1 MKITALKAQVRD
13 KNRVNVFVDGSYR
26 FSLEIVQVID
36 LGIKSGNEYTE
47 EQLAELENE
56 SQYGKIY
63 ARALEYV
70 FVRPR
75 SQRELRDYLRRKM
88 LDKRDQHGNLRKG
101 ISPELADRVFDRL
114 IEKGHLDEQKFAR
127 FWIDNRNVRKGI
139 SERKLRAE
147 LMAKG
152 VTSPIID
159 EALRGSDRDETVDL
173 QSVIKRKISRYPE
186 ERKLIEY
193 LARQGFGYDAI
204 VDGLRV
210 YRDAEDDALESD

>member
-1 MKITALKAQVRD
+1 MKITALKAQLRD

-26 FSLEIVQVID
+26 FSLEIAQVID
-36 LGIKSGNEYTE
+36 LGIKTNNEYTE
-47 EQLAELENE
+47 EELLQLEIE
-56 SQYGKIY
+56 SQYGKVY

-88 LDKRDQHGNLRKG
+88 LDKRDQHGNIRRG

-114 IEKGHLDEQKFAR
+114 VDKGHLNDTKFAT
-127 FWIDNRNVRKGI
+127 FWIENRNLRKGI

-152 VTSPIID
+152 VASQVID
-159 EALRGSDRDETVDL
+159 EVMRSSERDEGADI
-173 QSVIKRKISRYPE
+173 QAVIKRKINKYAE
-186 ERKLIEY
+186 DRKLIEY
-193 LARQGFGYDAI
+193 LARQGFSYDVI
-204 VDGLRV
+204 VEGLRV
-210 YRDAEDDALESD
+210 YRESEESD

>member
-1 MKITALKAQVRD
+1 MKITALKAQLRD

-26 FSLEIVQVID
+26 FSLEIAQVID
-36 LGIKSGNEYTE
+36 LGIKTNNEYTE
-47 EQLAELENE
+47 EELLQLEIE
-56 SQYGKIY
+56 SQYGKVY

-88 LDKRDQHGNLRKG
+88 LDKRDQHGNIRRG

-114 IEKGHLDEQKFAR
+114 VDKGHLNDTKFAT
-127 FWIDNRNVRKGI
+127 FWIENRNLRKGI

-152 VTSPIID
+152 VASQVID
-159 EALRGSDRDETVDL
+159 EVMRSSERDEGADI
-173 QSVIKRKISRYPE
+173 QAVIKRKINKYAE
-186 ERKLIEY
+186 DRKLIEY
-193 LARQGFGYDAI
+193 LARQGFSYDVI
-204 VDGLRV
+204 VEGLRA
-210 YRDAEDDALESD
+210 YRESEESD

>member
-1 MKITALKAQVRD
+1 MKITALKAQLRD

-26 FSLEIVQVID
+26 FSLEIAQVID
-36 LGIKSGNEYTE
+36 LGIKTNNEYTE
-47 EQLAELENE
+47 EELLQLEIE
-56 SQYGKIY
+56 SQYGKVY

-88 LDKRDQHGNLRKG
+88 LDKRDQHGNIRRG

-114 IEKGHLDEQKFAR
+114 VDKGHLNDTKFAT
-127 FWIDNRNVRKGI
+127 FWIENRNLRKGI

-152 VTSPIID
+152 VASQVID
-159 EALRGSDRDETVDL
+159 EVMRSSERDEGADI
-173 QSVIKRKISRYPE
+173 QAVIKRKINKYAE
-186 ERKLIEY
+186 DRKLMEY
-193 LARQGFGYDAI
+193 LARQGFSYD
-204 VDGLRV
+204 VSVEGLRA
-210 YRDAEDDALESD
+210 YRESEESD

>member
-26 FSLEIVQVID
+26 FSLEIAQVID
-36 LGIKSGNEYTE
+36 LGIKTNNEYTE
-47 EQLAELENE
+47 EELLQLEIE
-56 SQYGKIY
+56 SQYGKVY

-88 LDKRDQHGNLRKG
+88 LDKRDQHGNIRRG

-114 IEKGHLDEQKFAR
+114 VDKGHLNDTKFAT
-127 FWIDNRNVRKGI
+127 FWIENRNLRKGI

-152 VTSPIID
+152 VASQVID
-159 EALRGSDRDETVDL
+159 EVMRSSERDEGADI
-173 QSVIKRKISRYPE
+173 QSVIKRKINKYAE
-186 ERKLIEY
+186 DRKLIEY
-193 LARQGFGYDAI
+193 LARQGFSYDVI
-204 VDGLRV
+204 VEGLRV
-210 YRDAEDDALESD
+210 YRESEESD

>member
-1 MKITALKAQVRD
+1 MKITALKAQLRD

-26 FSLEIVQVID
+26 FSLEIAQVID
-36 LGIKSGNEYTE
+36 LGIKTNNEYTE
-47 EQLAELENE
+47 EELLQLEIE
-56 SQYGKIY
+56 SQYGKVY

-88 LDKRDQHGNLRKG
+88 LDKRDQHGNIRRG

-114 IEKGHLDEQKFAR
+114 VDKGHLNDTKFAT
-127 FWIDNRNVRKGI
+127 FWIENRNLRKGI

-152 VTSPIID
+152 VASQVID
-159 EALRGSDRDETVDL
+159 EVMRSSERDEGADI
-173 QSVIKRKISRYPE
+173 QAVIKRKINKYAE
-186 ERKLIEY
+186 DRKLIEY
-193 LARQGFGYDAI
+193 LARQGFGYDVI
-204 VDGLRV
+204 VEGLRV
-210 YRDAEDDALESD
+210 YRESEESD

>member
-1 MKITALKAQVRD
+1 MKITALKAQLRD

-26 FSLEIVQVID
+26 FSLEIAQVID
-36 LGIKSGNEYTE
+36 LGIKTNNEYTE
-47 EQLAELENE
+47 EELLQLEIE
-56 SQYGKIY
+56 SQYGKVY

-88 LDKRDQHGNLRKG
+88 LDKRDQHGNIRRG

-114 IEKGHLDEQKFAR
+114 VDKGHLNDTKFAT
-127 FWIDNRNVRKGI
+127 FWIENRNLRKGI

-152 VTSPIID
+152 VASQVID
-159 EALRGSDRDETVDL
+159 EVMRSSERDEGADI
-173 QSVIKRKISRYPE
+173 QSVIKRKINKYAE
-186 ERKLIEY
+186 DRKLIEY
-193 LARQGFGYDAI
+193 LARQGFSYDVI
-204 VDGLRV
+204 VEGLRA
-210 YRDAEDDALESD
+210 YRESEESD

>member
-1 MKITALKAQVRD
+1 MKITALKAQLRD

-26 FSLEIVQVID
+26 FSLEIAQVID
-36 LGIKSGNEYTE
+36 LGIKTNNEYTE
-47 EQLAELENE
+47 EELLQLEIE
-56 SQYGKIY
+56 SQYGKVY

-88 LDKRDQHGNLRKG
+88 LDKRDQHGNIRRG

-114 IEKGHLDEQKFAR
+114 VDKGHLNDTKFAT
-127 FWIDNRNVRKGI
+127 FWIENRNLRKGI

-152 VTSPIID
+152 VASQTID
-159 EALRGSDRDETVDL
+159 EVMRSSERDEGADI
-173 QSVIKRKISRYPE
+173 QSVIKRKIDKYAE
-186 ERKLIEY
+186 DRKLIEY
-193 LARQGFGYDAI
+193 LARQGFSYDVI
-204 VDGLRV
+204 VEGLRV
-210 YRDAEDDALESD
+210 YRESEESD

>member
-1 MKITALKAQVRD
+1 MKITALKAQLRD

-26 FSLEIVQVID
+26 FSLEIAQVID
-36 LGIKSGNEYTE
+36 LGIKTNNEYTE
-47 EQLAELENE
+47 EELLQLEIE
-56 SQYGKIY
+56 SQYGKVY

-88 LDKRDQHGNLRKG
+88 LDKRDQHGNIRRG

-114 IEKGHLDEQKFAR
+114 VDKGHLNDTKFAT
-127 FWIDNRNVRKGI
+127 FWIENRNLRKGI

-152 VTSPIID
+152 VASQVID
-159 EALRGSDRDETVDL
+159 EVMRSSERDEGADI
-173 QSVIKRKISRYPE
+173 QSVIKRKINKYAE
-186 ERKLIEY
+186 DRKLIEY
-193 LARQGFGYDAI
+193 LARQGFSYDVI
-204 VDGLRV
+204 VEGLRV
-210 YRDAEDDALESD
+210 YRESEESD

>member
-1 MKITALKAQVRD
+1 MKITALKAQLRD

-26 FSLEIVQVID
+26 FSLEIAQVID
-36 LGIKSGNEYTE
+36 LGIKTNNEYTE
-47 EQLAELENE
+47 EELLQLEIE
-56 SQYGKIY
+56 SQYGKVY

-88 LDKRDQHGNLRKG
+88 LDKRDQHGNIRRG

-114 IEKGHLDEQKFAR
+114 VDKGHLNDTKFAT
-127 FWIDNRNVRKGI
+127 FWIENRNLRKGI

-152 VTSPIID
+152 VASQVID
-159 EALRGSDRDETVDL
+159 EVMRSSERDEGADI
-173 QSVIKRKISRYPE
+173 QSVIKRKINKYAE
-186 ERKLIEY
+186 DRKLIEY
-193 LARQGFGYDAI
+193 LARQGFGYDVI
-204 VDGLRV
+204 VEGLRV
-210 YRDAEDDALESD
+210 YRESEESD